1 METASEQINMVQEED
16 LSEGDDDENDRLTL
30 TWWRG
35 DDLTTII
42 TILAVLW
49 LLKKIIFGTQRR
61 WFAYVMH
68 MCTKDVFVQ
77 LEEVKKDHFASL
89 SFVVSHDPELRK
101 QNAIKILEIGVGTGV
116 NLAHYPDGSRLVVVD
131 PNPYFKSY
139 FDANRKKFPNI
150 YSDEIIVASG
160 DNMEMIGDNSVD
172 VVVMTLVLCS
182 VDNADQILREVLRV
196 LAPGGKFYFM
206 EHIAEFD
213 LERHSLRRRLQ
224 DVFTWLRVWPFIF
237 DGCCLNRDMLPN
249 IQRAGFSS
257 VDAHKYYAPVPSFLF
272 DLERPNLKGV
282 AVK

>member
-101 QNAIKILEIGVGTGV
+101 QNAIKILEIGVGT
-116 NLAHYPDGSRLVVVD
+116 
-131 PNPYFKSY
+131 
-139 FDANRKKFPNI
+139 
-150 YSDEIIVASG
+150 G